1 MNNLATD
8 AEFDD
13 SAFSIEEVIEVKKA
27 STVYAEDGPVMAV
40 SAKATPKKVIVSSPD
55 SSLESEGIAITENDN
70 FKFVEKKEA
79 LKQWKVIVKKSAL

>member
-1 MNNLATD
+1 
-8 AEFDD
+8 
-13 SAFSIEEVIEVKKA
+13 
-27 STVYAEDGPVMAV
+27 MAV